1 MSTIAQYQTSMS
13 LQRTYSNKDMTPN
26 DIQTLM
32 TLLQRLQKEA
42 DELKAEVER
51 LKEKLEKYES
61 NTWIWSEWGEG
72 WVWTRS

>member
-1 MSTIAQYQTSMS
+1 MSTIAQYQILMS

-32 TLLQRLQKEA
+32 TLLQRLQREA

-51 LKEKLEKYES
+51 LKEKLKEYES
-61 NTWIWSEWGEG
+61 NT
-72 WVWTRS
+72 

>member
-1 MSTIAQYQTSMS
+1 MNLSTIAQYQILMS

-51 LKEKLEKYES
+51 LKKELEKYES
-61 NTWIWSEWGEG
+61 NP
-72 WVWTRS
+72 